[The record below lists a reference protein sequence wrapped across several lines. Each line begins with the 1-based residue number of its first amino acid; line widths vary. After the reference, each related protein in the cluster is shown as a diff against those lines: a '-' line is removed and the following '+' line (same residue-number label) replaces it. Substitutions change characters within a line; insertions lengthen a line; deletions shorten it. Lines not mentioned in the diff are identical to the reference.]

1 MGHDHASAGAQH
13 RGRLK
18 IVFGLTAIYMLA
30 EFVGALVTNSLV
42 LLADAAH
49 MLTDVGGLGLALFA
63 IWFATR
69 PATPAKSYGYY
80 RTEILAALLNG
91 AVLFAIGGYILYEA
105 WGRFREPPEVASGLM
120 IGIATVGLVI
130 NLIGVVLLRGGAGQ
144 SLNVQGA
151 FLEVVSDLLGSV
163 GVIVAG
169 VVMLTTGWW
178 YADPIFSVGIGLF
191 IIPRTYRLMSGAIHI
206 LMEGAP
212 AGLDLSAVDETI
224 RSDPDVQAV
233 HDLHVWSITS
243 GLAALSVHVQISPAA
258 DGDAVIDRLNQR
270 LGAAFDVHH
279 TTIQIERAPLA
290 ETTYHV
296 PDDTSREPVS
306 RGPGPE

>member
-1 MGHDHASAGAQH
+1 MDHDHASAGARH

-18 IVFGLTAIYMLA
+18 LVFGLTSLYMIA
-30 EFVGALVTNSLV
+30 EFGGAFVTNSLA

-63 IWFATR
+63 IWFAAR

-91 AVLFAIGGYILYEA
+91 AILFAIGGYILYEA
-105 WGRFREPPEVASGLM
+105 WGRFQEPPEVASGAM
-120 IGIATVGLVI
+120 IGVAAIGLVI
-130 NLIGVVLLRGGAGQ
+130 NLIGVFLLRGGAGE

-151 FLEVVSDLLGSV
+151 FLEVVADLLGSL
-163 GVIVAG
+163 GVIIAG
-169 VVMLTTGWW
+169 IIMLTTGWW

-191 IIPRTYRLMSGAIHI
+191 ILPRTYRLMSGAVNI

-212 AGLDLSAVDETI
+212 AGLDVPAVEAALEADA
-224 RSDPDVQAV
+224 DVQAV

-243 GLAALSVHVQISPAA
+243 GITALSAHVRLSATA
-258 DGDAVIDRLNQR
+258 DGDRVLARLNAVLADR
-270 LGAAFDVHH
+270 FDIHH
-279 TTIQIERAPLA
+279 TTIQIERAARA
-290 ETTYHV
+290 EAICHAGDAV
-296 PDDTSREPVS
+296 LMGDNQ
-306 RGPGPE
+306 G

>member
-1 MGHDHASAGAQH
+1 MGHDHASSGAQH

-18 IVFGLTAIYMLA
+18 IVFGLTALYMLA
-30 EFVGALVTNSLV
+30 EFIGAFVTNSLA

-63 IWFATR
+63 IWFAAR

-80 RTEILAALLNG
+80 RAEILAALLNG

-105 WGRFREPPEVASGLM
+105 WGRFQEPPEVSSGIM
-120 IGIATVGLVI
+120 IGVAAIGLVVNI
-130 NLIGVVLLRGGAGQ
+130 IGAILLRGGAGE

-151 FLEVVSDLLGSV
+151 FLEVVSDLLGSI
-163 GVIVAG
+163 GVIAAG
-169 VVMLTTGWW
+169 VIMLMTGWW

-212 AGLDLSAVDETI
+212 VGLDVSAVEAAI
-224 RSDPDVQAV
+224 LADPEVRDI

-243 GLAALSVHVQISPAA
+243 GITALSAHVRVRPVLDEDQ
-258 DGDAVIDRLNQR
+258 VLKRLSTV
-270 LGAAFDVHH
+270 LGERFDIHH
-279 TTIQIERAPLA
+279 TTIQLERAPQ
-290 ETTYHV
+290 EEGIYHNTV
-296 PDDTSREPVS
+296 PADE
-306 RGPGPE
+306 

>member
-1 MGHDHASAGAQH
+1 MGHDHVSAGAQH

-18 IVFGLTAIYMLA
+18 VVFGLTALYTLA
-30 EFVGALVTNSLV
+30 EFVGALVTNSLA

-69 PATPAKSYGYY
+69 PATPTKSYGYY

-91 AVLFAIGGYILYEA
+91 AVLFAIGGYILFEA
-105 WGRFREPPEVASGLM
+105 WGRFQEPPEVSSGLM
-120 IGIATVGLVI
+120 IGIATIGLVI
-130 NLIGVVLLRGGAGQ
+130 NVVGVILLRGGAGA

-169 VVMLTTGWW
+169 IIMLTTGWW

-212 AGLDLSAVDETI
+212 VGLDLAAVETAI
-224 RSDPDVQAV
+224 AADADVEAI

-243 GLAALSVHVQISPAA
+243 GLTTLSAHVRVAREA
-258 DGDAVIDRLNQR
+258 DGDAVLERLDAR
-270 LGAAFDVHH
+270 LAKEFDLHH
-279 TTIQIERAPLA
+279 TTIQLERSPLP
-290 ETTYHV
+290 ETTYHA
-296 PDDTSREPVS
+296 
-306 RGPGPE
+306 PEIESGAGGQSAEIEH